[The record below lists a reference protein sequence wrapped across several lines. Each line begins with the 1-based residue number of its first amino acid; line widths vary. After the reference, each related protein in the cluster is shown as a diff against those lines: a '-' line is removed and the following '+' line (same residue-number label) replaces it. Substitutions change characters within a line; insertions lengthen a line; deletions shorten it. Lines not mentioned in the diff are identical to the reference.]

1 MKPHIILVG
10 KTMNIVELCVY
21 GFVALCHII
30 MIASIYLIASTY
42 PLRRRQGRLTAES
55 LTEVEARAV
64 ERESFAQEKRPDAA
78 QAPPRNDSASH
89 SSREREELAA
99 ILTKRIVDEH
109 ENKSQRTANKN
120 IPRIL
125 EKELQRQQPIRE
137 PRFREDLFRD
147 IVALT
152 SAEERWALWEALY
165 WKARSTIEAEVKG
178 EAKMSSVCRW
188 MSRVS
193 GVNRTQL
200 WKYRTNATDR
210 QEISPETA
218 LRLLNA
224 LIRDDVGASGEAARI
239 LMPVAERM
247 RKRAIGFIDWVEV
260 LPEEQIAEALRDEDR
275 APTSRLQ

>member
-1 MKPHIILVG
+1 
-10 KTMNIVELCVY
+10 MNIVELCVY
-21 GFVALCHII
+21 GFLALCHMA
-30 MIASIYLIASTY
+30 MIVGIYLIASTY

-64 ERESFAQEKRPDAA
+64 ERESFAQEKRLDEV
-78 QAPPRNDSASH
+78 QAPPIDDSAWH

-99 ILTKRIVDEH
+99 ILTKWIVDEH
-109 ENKSQRTANKN
+109 ENKSQRTANEN

-147 IVALT
+147 MVALT
-152 SAEERWALWEALY
+152 SAEERWALWDGLY
-165 WKARSTIEAEVKG
+165 LKARSTIEVEVEG

-188 MSRVS
+188 MSRIS

-224 LIRDDVGASGEAARI
+224 LIRDDVAASGEAARI